1 MKNIKIVFLAAF
13 AISIYSYHNY
23 AFSND
28 LLNPASITN
37 ELYNFTTIKKDKEF
51 RIEWELK
58 GHKLK
63 QYSNNITHIK
73 KPRLSIHDPSTLTN
87 INSESA
93 IDPSG
98 KMQEIYLKDNVFIT
112 SQNIE
117 DKALTKMYTSYA
129 IVYVQKN
136 IIETDRDVTIITS
149 DSKTTGTGFSANLE
163 TGVVT
168 ILSDVRRVITQ
179 NDEKRTISGNQMI
192 YNTNS
197 GKWVVKNEA
206 AKSMKERITKRVI
219 TTFDTK

>member
-1 MKNIKIVFLAAF
+1 VKNNKIVFLAIF
-13 AISIYSYHNY
+13 AISMYSYNNTAY
-23 AFSND
+23 SD
-28 LLNPASITN
+28 SLLNSISIKN
-37 ELYNFTTIKKDKEF
+37 ELYNFSTIKKDKGF

-58 GHKLK
+58 GNKLK

-73 KPRLSIHDPSTLTN
+73 KPRLLIYDQSSLTN
-87 INSESA
+87 INSETA

-98 KMQEIYLKDNVFIT
+98 KMEEIYLKDNVFIT

-136 IIETDRDVTIITS
+136 IIETDKDVTIITS
-149 DSKTTGTGFSANLE
+149 DSKTTGTGFSANIE

-168 ILSDVRRVITQ
+168 ILSDVRRVITE
-179 NDEKRTISGNQMI
+179 NDEMRTISGNQMI

-197 GKWVVKNEA
+197 GKWIVKNKA

-219 TTFDTK
+219 TTFDIK